1 METSHLAS
9 PNAGT
14 SRAAQWALVLAF
26 LGAIAA
32 ACVRGFAFPPP
43 ASTIAREFRSPA
55 PRPMRPLHVADCLQY
70 PRAFDA
76 WWSDAF
82 GLRPTLIRWHNAV
95 KLFGF
100 GVSPTPE
107 LFVGPNQNLFT
118 TTHDS
123 LEVYRG
129 AKPMSARELW
139 VWRHVLNAR
148 RQWCQE
154 RGIAFVYAIA
164 PNKETV
170 YPERVAA
177 RYDRVGPTRLD
188 QLTEYMHSHGDQW
201 WLDMRETM
209 LRAKQECAG
218 EGEIYYRLGT
228 HWNERG
234 MLHAYRALIE
244 AVGLQVPG
252 VRPMP
257 REVFQLEPSDEQGD
271 SWAGRLYLEDVL
283 RQEGLALSFESHTQL
298 QQLNVEQPQHT
309 FAERPNSGLPRAVVV
324 HDSFG
329 ELLRPLLAEHFSRTT
344 FLWSANFDPEMI
356 ERERPDVV
364 IHLQVERALAGFLP
378 SLSPLDTPERLEQEF
393 EASSTVLLDSRE
405 LEEFEV
411 QGGVTAVKRPDRT
424 WDLVVDSEAQL
435 LVPAFDVPHEGWVV
449 FKIEIECPEP
459 SEFVLEFLTLAQRKY
474 FVQKD
479 PRAWSKQGRSWRK
492 PVAAGHNTLWI
503 KLLVPDLWGPLR
515 IDPSRVLG
523 AYRLVSLEGRAVP
536 Q

>member
-1 METSHLAS
+1 MPSSARNAG
-9 PNAGT
+9 NAGT
-14 SRAAQWALVLAF
+14 ARAAQFVVVLAF
-26 LGAIAA
+26 VGSIAA
-32 ACVRGFAFPPP
+32 ACLRGFVFPPG
-43 ASTIAREFRSPA
+43 ASSIAREFRAPA
-55 PRPMRPLHVADCLQY
+55 PRPMRPLRGADWLQY

-95 KLFGF
+95 KLLGF

-123 LEVYRG
+123 LGVYRG
-129 AKPMSARELW
+129 TKPMSARELW

-154 RGIAFVYAIA
+154 RNIAFVYAIA

-177 RYDRVGPTRLD
+177 RLDRVGPTRLD
-188 QLTEYMHSHGDQW
+188 QLSQYMHSQGDDW
-201 WLDMRETM
+201 WLDLSETM
-209 LRAKQECAG
+209 QRAKRECAS
-218 EGEIYYRLGT
+218 EGEVYYRLGT

-234 MLHAYRALIE
+234 VLYAYRALID
-244 AVGLQVPG
+244 AVAQQLPG
-252 VRPMP
+252 VRAQP
-257 REVFQLEPSDEQGD
+257 REKFTLKESANQGD

-283 RQEGLALSFESHTQL
+283 KQEGLELSFDGHTQL
-298 QQLNVEQPQHT
+298 QQLNPEQPQHT
-309 FAERPNSGLPRAVVV
+309 FAERPDSGLPRAVVV

-329 ELLRPLLAEHFSRTT
+329 ELLRPILAEHFSRTT
-344 FLWSANFDPEMI
+344 FLWSANFDPVLI

-378 SLSPLDTPERLEQEF
+378 SLSPLDTPARLEREF
-393 EASSTVLLDSRE
+393 EQSTTVLVDSRE
-405 LEEFEV
+405 LERFEV
-411 QGGVTAVKRPDRT
+411 DGGLTAVKRPDRS
-424 WDLVVDSEAQL
+424 WDLVVDSEAHL
-435 LVPAFDVPHEGWVV
+435 LVPAFDVPRTGWVV
-449 FKIEIECPEP
+449 FKIVIECPEP
-459 SEFVLEFLTLAQRKY
+459 SEFVLEFLTLDQREY
-474 FVQKD
+474 FKKKD

-492 PVAAGHNTLWI
+492 PVTSGPNTLWI

-515 IDPSRVLG
+515 VDPSRVLG
-523 AYRLVSLEGRAVP
+523 AYRLVILEGRAVP